1 MDRTDDRSAADAGGA
16 DTGDA
21 DASSADTGPPAPATG
36 PRTTADPRTE
46 AGPDSRTEAG
56 PGPRTGA
63 GAPTEA
69 ATGPRSGTE
78 AGTGSPT
85 ATQAEPDPVP
95 DPAPESG
102 PGTTAGPAAA
112 DGSATPASAD
122 GTTPAITTPR
132 GRRPVVA
139 ALMLGMALAAIDGTI
154 VSTAVPQIVGDL
166 GGFTVFSWLFSGY
179 LLAVT
184 VTLPLYGKLSDTFG
198 RKPVLIAGIILFL
211 AGSLLCAAAWN
222 MAALIAFRI
231 VQGLGG
237 GALQGTIQTIAAD
250 LYPLKERPR
259 IQARLSTVWAT
270 SSVAGPVAGGLLAGY
285 ADWRWIFLIN
295 LPVGAVALWLVV
307 RHLQEPSR
315 PRPATRPRVD
325 WAGALA
331 VFATGALLLTALVQ
345 GGVAWPWF
353 SAPSLGLFGASALLA
368 ALTVVI
374 ERRAAEPIIPGWV
387 WRRRTIAS
395 VNLALGAMGLLMVA
409 PTVFLPTYA
418 QSVLGLGPIAAG
430 FVLSVMT
437 LSWPVS
443 AAFSDRVYNRIGFRR
458 TAMLGMGAALLIL
471 LAFPL
476 LPYPGE
482 AWHPALLMLLLGAA
496 LGLFQLPLIV
506 GVQSTVGWAERGTTT
521 ASVLFC
527 RQVGQ
532 SIGAALFGAIAN
544 GVLAARLLDAPVDG
558 LPGDLD
564 AVART
569 LEDPGAVSSAAEYLR
584 RAVDAAVD
592 YVYVGAAGA
601 AALALLAL
609 ITLAPRRFP
618 VITEPSDSPTAP
630 DPAATPTASEA
641 APARQDR

>member
-1 MDRTDDRSAADAGGA
+1 MGGTDGRSDAGA
-16 DTGDA
+16 GDA
-21 DASSADTGPPAPATG
+21 STGTG
-36 PRTTADPRTE
+36 
-46 AGPDSRTEAG
+46 AG
-56 PGPRTGA
+56 TGA
-63 GAPTEA
+63 GAGAGSGAGSGDSHPGA
-69 ATGPRSGTE
+69 DPGP
-78 AGTGSPT
+78 
-85 ATQAEPDPVP
+85 
-95 DPAPESG
+95 
-102 PGTTAGPAAA
+102 
-112 DGSATPASAD
+112 D
-122 GTTPAITTPR
+122 GTSAPPALTTPR

-179 LLAVT
+179 LLAAT

-198 RKPVLIAGIILFL
+198 RKPVLTAGIILFL
-211 AGSLLCAAAWN
+211 IGSVLCAAAWN

-237 GALQGTIQTIAAD
+237 GAIQGTVQTIAAD

-259 IQARLSTVWAT
+259 IQAKLSTVWAT
-270 SSVAGPVAGGLLAGY
+270 SAVAGPVVGGLLAGY

-295 LPVGAVALWLVV
+295 LPVGAVALWLVA
-307 RHLQEPSR
+307 RHLHEPSR

-331 VFATGALLLTALVQ
+331 VFATGTLLLTALVQ
-345 GGVAWPWF
+345 GGVAWPWL

-374 ERRAAEPIIPGWV
+374 ERRVAEPIIPGWV

-443 AAFSDRVYNRIGFRR
+443 AALSDRVYNRIGFRL
-458 TAMLGMGAALLIL
+458 TAITGMSAALLIL

-476 LPYPGE
+476 LPYPG
-482 AWHPALLMLLLGAA
+482 APWHPALLMLLLGAA

-532 SIGAALFGAIAN
+532 SIGAALFGAVAN
-544 GVLAARLLDAPVDG
+544 GVLAARLLDAPVTG
-558 LPGDLD
+558 LPEDLD
-564 AVART
+564 AVARA
-569 LEDPGAVSSAAEYLR
+569 LEDPGTLSAAATDYLR

-592 YVYVGAAGA
+592 HVYIGAAGA

-609 ITLAPRRFP
+609 VTLAPRRFP
-618 VITEPSDSPTAP
+618 VIAETA
-630 DPAATPTASEA
+630 AAPETAEA
-641 APARQDR
+641 ADRQGTSS

>member
-1 MDRTDDRSAADAGGA
+1 M
-16 DTGDA
+16 
-21 DASSADTGPPAPATG
+21 
-36 PRTTADPRTE
+36 
-46 AGPDSRTEAG
+46 
-56 PGPRTGA
+56 
-63 GAPTEA
+63 
-69 ATGPRSGTE
+69 
-78 AGTGSPT
+78 
-85 ATQAEPDPVP
+85 
-95 DPAPESG
+95 
-102 PGTTAGPAAA
+102 
-112 DGSATPASAD
+112 
-122 GTTPAITTPR
+122 
-132 GRRPVVA
+132 A

-353 SAPSLGLFGASALLA
+353 SAPSLCLFGASALLA

-569 LEDPGAVSSAAEYLR
+569 LEDPGAVSSAAAEYLR

-618 VITEPSDSPTAP
+618 VITEPSDSPAAP
-630 DPAATPTASEA
+630 DPAATPTASGA